1 MKHISAE
8 HYPTL
13 SYTIPYYNILLD
25 KLEEFCD
32 SDEYTD
38 ENKVIFLFLFN
49 LYQIFYL
56 FLFLFYRK

>member
-1 MKHISAE
+1 MKYISTK

-13 SYTIPYYNILLD
+13 SYIILYYNILLD
-25 KLEEFCD
+25 KLEEFYD

-38 ENKVIFLFLFN
+38 ENKIIFLFLFN

-56 FLFLFYRK
+56 FLFLFYKK